1 MTSNRPVW
9 KFPWGYIE
17 GLAIAAGLIIAGT
30 AIQFVTASY
39 IPLPV
44 MPYNLVALPLF
55 VILLIFIQLRCKQN
69 PLVIWLSSVQAS
81 ISAIIF
87 LTFLAILMG
96 LIRQD
101 ENAPATLLFLN
112 IKHSWMYLLAQVY
125 ILTTLGFTIIRRFS
139 FSLKNAGFMMNHIG
153 LWIVLAGAAFGSG
166 DIERYTMRVEK
177 GTVEWIGVDRNDQ
190 MQELPV
196 AIFLEDFKI
205 DYYPPQAGIW
215 SVSEEKL
222 LKNPSFNLNS
232 ADTIFIWNQFK
243 FEIKQV
249 LQNAWLMGD
258 TFREAPI
265 PGSVYAAQVCISEN
279 KSEKRCSWIS
289 STSSLQQPFS
299 MAFSDD
305 YELVM
310 KPPKARLYQSD
321 VTVYTRNGNEISAP
335 VTVNKPVSI
344 DGWKI
349 YQFGYDE
356 SMGQWSTSSVF
367 ELVRDPWLPVIY
379 TGLCMLLCGAIFI
392 FVTGVTAKRKTE

>member
-9 KFPWGYIE
+9 KFPWSYIE
-17 GLAIAAGLIIAGT
+17 GFFIASGLLVAGA
-30 AIQFVTASY
+30 AIQFATSSY
-39 IPLPV
+39 IPLPAQ
-44 MPYNLVALPLF
+44 PFNLVALPLF
-55 VILLIFIQLRCKQN
+55 VALLIFIQLRGKRN
-69 PLVIWLSSVQAS
+69 PLVIWLSSVPAS
-81 ISAIIF
+81 ISAILL

-125 ILTTLGFTIIRRFS
+125 ILTTLGLTAIRRFS
-139 FSLKNAGFMMNHIG
+139 LRLKNAGFMLNHLG

-177 GTVEWIGVDRNDQ
+177 GTVEWIGIDRKNQ
-190 MQELPV
+190 LHELPV
-196 AIFLEDFKI
+196 AIFLEDFKV
-205 DYYPPQAGIW
+205 DYYPPQAGVW

-222 LKNPSFNLNS
+222 LKTPSFNLTS
-232 ADTIFIWNQFK
+232 ADTVFIWNQFE

-265 PGSVYAAQVCISEN
+265 PGAVHAAQVCISEN
-279 KSEKRCSWIS
+279 KSVKQCSWICS
-289 STSSLQQPFS
+289 ASSLQQPFS
-299 MAFSDD
+299 MTFGDD

-321 VTVYTRNGNEISAP
+321 VTVYTKDGKEISSP

-367 ELVRDPWLPVIY
+367 ELVRDPWLPAIY

-392 FVTGVTAKRKTE
+392 FITGVTAKRKTE